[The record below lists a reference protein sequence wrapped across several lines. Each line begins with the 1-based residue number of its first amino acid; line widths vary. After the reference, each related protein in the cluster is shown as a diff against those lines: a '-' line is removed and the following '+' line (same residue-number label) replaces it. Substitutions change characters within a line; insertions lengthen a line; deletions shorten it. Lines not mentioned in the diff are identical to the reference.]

1 MGGYEKSAKH
11 YRLLPQKS
19 QELIISR
26 MYLPPLQPVT
36 NSEIRICGDVEIH
49 PSASIAPGVVLQ
61 ATSNSRIIIGV
72 DVCLGMGVIINAHNG
87 NVEICDGATLGSGV
101 LIVGYSHVGK
111 NACLGTSTTVFNSSV
126 EAMKVVPPG
135 SILGCNPSFN
145 KASPP
150 SSETEAVQKEDLPTS
165 ENIDTGVKNEKQ
177 GINIGFIQGNQ
188 RKKLGKNTK
197 TTSPSDNNISPH
209 NININ
214 NEGDPWKEEEIRK
227 VNFDK
232 VKPKETVEKENKSI
246 TIGTNITIGKGYIEE
261 LIGTLFPHKKNL

>member
-1 MGGYEKSAKH
+1 
-11 YRLLPQKS
+11 
-19 QELIISR
+19 

-87 NVEICDGATLGSGV
+87 DVEICDGATLGSGV

-111 NACLGTSTTVFNSSV
+111 NACLGTSTTVFNFSV

-135 SILGCNPSFN
+135 SILGCNPTSH

-150 SSETEAVQKEDLPTS
+150 SKKTEAIQKEDPPTL
-165 ENIDTGVKNEKQ
+165 EKIDKEIKQEKQ
-177 GINIGFIQGNQ
+177 GINIGFVQGNQ
-188 RKKLGKNTK
+188 RNKLGKNTRK
-197 TTSPSDNNISPH
+197 TSTSDNNISHH

-214 NEGDPWKEEEIRK
+214 NEEDPWQEEEIRK

-232 VKPKETVEKENKSI
+232 VKPEEAIEKENKSI

-261 LIGTLFPHKKNL
+261 LIGTLFPYKKNL

>member
-1 MGGYEKSAKH
+1 MP
-11 YRLLPQKS
+11 RKS
-19 QELIISR
+19 QELVISR

-87 NVEICDGATLGSGV
+87 DVEISDGATLGSGV

-111 NACLGTSTTVFNSSV
+111 NACLGTSTTIFNSSI
-126 EAMKVVPPG
+126 EAMKVIPPG
-135 SILGCNPSFN
+135 SIIGCNPNDFN

-150 SSETEAVQKEDLPTS
+150 TKKSTDIKEDNSSPK
-165 ENIDTGVKNEKQ
+165 NVVKNSKREKQ
-177 GINIGFIQGNQ
+177 KTNTSFISKNKQD
-188 RKKLGKNTK
+188 KLGKNK
-197 TTSPSDNNISPH
+197 ENSPASKNGNSPQS
-209 NININ
+209 INTY
-214 NEGDPWKEEEIRK
+214 NEADPWQEEEIK
-227 VNFDK
+227 E
-232 VKPKETVEKENKSI
+232 VKLDEINSNKIQEKDNKSI

-261 LIGTLFPHKKNL
+261 LIGTLFPHKKNI